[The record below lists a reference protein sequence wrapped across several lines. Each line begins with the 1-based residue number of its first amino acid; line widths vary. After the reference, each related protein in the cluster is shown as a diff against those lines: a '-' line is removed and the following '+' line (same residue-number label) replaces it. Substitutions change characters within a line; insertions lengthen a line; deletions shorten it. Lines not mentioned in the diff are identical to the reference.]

1 MLCITT
7 VSCSQFIFRFLGSY
21 LGPFVAVTSVTII
34 VRKFE
39 REDRINRELGIIV
52 HQAYTHKKEDRWRKH
67 LFLVVVFYLFIFFF
81 LHEKSFYVRQKKR
94 HTPTDGLFLRYKG
107 GHGAG
112 SRA

>member
-7 VSCSQFIFRFLGSY
+7 VSCSKFIFRFLGSY

-52 HQAYTHKKEDRWRKH
+52 HQAYTNKKEDRWRNH
-67 LFLVVVFYLFIFFF
+67 FLGDVVFLLVYLFF
-81 LHEKSFYVRQKKR
+81 LHNKVSMYGRKR
-94 HTPTDGLFLRYKG
+94 DNRLRMDCF
-107 GHGAG
+107 
-112 SRA
+112 